1 VNANVNGAL
10 VILNGNQVG
19 TTPFSGQ
26 LNPGTY
32 ALVVRATGY
41 QDWTTQLVMSGPQ
54 TLNVTLHPL
63 NYQLVVNANV
73 NGALVFL
80 NGNQVGTTPFS
91 GQLVPGT
98 YSLLV
103 RAPGYQD
110 WMTQVPLSGP
120 RTLTVTLQPMNY
132 QLVVNA
138 NVNGALVFLNNN
150 QVGTTPFSGQ
160 LTPGTYALLVRAPGY
175 QDWTT
180 QVAMSGPQTLAV
192 VLQPLNYQLSV
203 NANVPGALVYLND
216 NQAGTTPFV
225 AQIAPGS
232 YSIVVTAPGYQDWTT
247 QVTMNGPQTLN
258 ASLQPTMASLVFDLK
273 PDNFTREMRDKRFAQ
288 VQVFVDN
295 VQQKGFTLQVA
306 PGPHQIRVVSWGMQS
321 VITLTCEAGKSYTIT
336 PALSLAVQQ

>member
-1 VNANVNGAL
+1 
-10 VILNGNQVG
+10 
-19 TTPFSGQ
+19 
-26 LNPGTY
+26 
-32 ALVVRATGY
+32 
-41 QDWTTQLVMSGPQ
+41 
-54 TLNVTLHPL
+54 
-63 NYQLVVNANV
+63 
-73 NGALVFL
+73 
-80 NGNQVGTTPFS
+80 
-91 GQLVPGT
+91 
-98 YSLLV
+98 
-103 RAPGYQD
+103 
-110 WMTQVPLSGP
+110 
-120 RTLTVTLQPMNY
+120 
-132 QLVVNA
+132 
-138 NVNGALVFLNNN
+138 
-150 QVGTTPFSGQ
+150 
-160 LTPGTYALLVRAPGY
+160 
-175 QDWTT
+175 
-180 QVAMSGPQTLAV
+180 MSGPQTLAV